1 MVINYPDGLG
11 VDAEMVYQLLW
22 LLSLYLAMIGGE
34 DITPPPQLQECFD
47 SSHLHIGPET
57 KPFSR
62 RFFSPLLFSSFLSL
76 LSLLLSGPYSLRLSS
91 FFFSLAS
98 PSLITHFP
106 RLSSSFP
113 HSTLPLLP
121 SPPLP
126 SSLPS
131 LFFSDL
137 GKSYFACVCID
148 TYLPGR
154 R

>member
-62 RFFSPLLFSSFLSL
+62 RFSSPLLFSFL
-76 LSLLLSGPYSLRLSS
+76 
-91 FFFSLAS
+91 FFLFSLAS
-98 PSLITHFP
+98 ALGPL
-106 RLSSSFP
+106 LSSSLLFFFLSCLAFAHHSFP
-113 HSTLPLLP
+113 SPFVILPPFYP
-121 SPPLP
+121 SPPPLP
-126 SSLPS
+126 SI
-131 LFFSDL
+131 FF
-137 GKSYFACVCID
+137 
-148 TYLPGR
+148 
-154 R
+154 